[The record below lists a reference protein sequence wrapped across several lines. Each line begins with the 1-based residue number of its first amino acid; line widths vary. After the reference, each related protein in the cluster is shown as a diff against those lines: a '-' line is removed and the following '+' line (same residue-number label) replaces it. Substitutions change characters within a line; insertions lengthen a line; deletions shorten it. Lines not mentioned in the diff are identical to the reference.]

1 MVGITI
7 VSGFPHFSQSFVIIS
22 LVFSPQHF
30 IRGRLFFFSLN
41 FPLSFQND
49 SIKSPNLLHQ
59 VDCEYET
66 ATLGMGCFWGAD
78 ALFGATKGVL
88 RTKVGYTGGTTENPT
103 YKNL

>member
-1 MVGITI
+1 MNQPFFDVITD
-7 VSGFPHFSQSFVIIS
+7 F
-22 LVFSPQHF
+22 
-30 IRGRLFFFSLN
+30 LFL
-41 FPLSFQND
+41 PFQND

-59 VDCEYET
+59 VESEHFET